1 MSDLPNR
8 IRLGVSF
15 HRTFPLRRHQIQ
27 DILQL
32 AYESEIQAGA
42 GEGLR
47 KSLRKASS
55 IGTRQLESAPR
66 YAYGSGLLDTQ
77 NQLTLFGR
85 LVHDHDPMLERK
97 GTLWLMHY
105 HLSAPNGFGPSYW
118 HDIVSTRFRANDVIS
133 KENLAEQIA
142 EHVKQAEGRKLA
154 PRYAHSC
161 ANIFLKAYSAS
172 DGLSALGILRTIESE
187 DLYLVEEPE
196 PPPVWAFA
204 VALLD
209 FWQHQF
215 PNRITIHLDELY
227 ADGGLTSIFMIGASR
242 INRYLHTLQQEGMV
256 DVFRVAPPYQVAL
269 LNADPTFAL
278 SRLYT
283 SHDDN

>member
-1 MSDLPNR
+1 MPDLPNR

-27 DILQL
+27 DVLRL
-32 AYESEIQAGA
+32 AYEFETQVGA

-85 LVHDHDPMLERK
+85 LAHDHDPMLERRAS
-97 GTLWLMHY
+97 LWLMHY
-105 HLSAPNGFGPSYW
+105 YFSTPNGFGPSYW
-118 HDIVSTRFRANDVIS
+118 YDIVSTRFRANDVIS
-133 KENLAEQIA
+133 KANLAEQIA
-142 EHVKQAEGRKLA
+142 EHVEQAEGRELA
-154 PRYAHSC
+154 PRYAQSC
-161 ANIFLKAYSAS
+161 ANIFLKAYSES
-172 DGLSALGILRTIESE
+172 DALAALGILRTGETE
-187 DLYLVEEPE
+187 DLYIVEEPE
-196 PPPVWAFA
+196 PPSVWAFA

-209 FWQHQF
+209 FWQYQF
-215 PNRITIHLDELY
+215 PNRVTVNLDELY
-227 ADGGLTSIFMIGASR
+227 ADGGLTSIFMIGAGR
-242 INRYLHTLQQEGMV
+242 INRYLRILQQAGMV

-269 LNADPTFAL
+269 LNADPAFAL
-278 SRLYT
+278 NRLYA
-283 SHDDN
+283 SHDDD